1 MGNNK
6 QLIYETILNEHR
18 RITNEISDIKANSYE
33 LNEEEKKKVKEL
45 ETNQIQLMNQMKS
58 LFNGKFGK

>member
-1 MGNNK
+1 MTNIEVIYG
-6 QLIYETILNEHR
+6 QLLNEHR
-18 RITNEISDIKANSYE
+18 KVLNEISDINAKSYE

>member
-6 QLIYETILNEHR
+6 QLIYESLLNEHR

-45 ETNQIQLMNQMKS
+45 ETNQVQLMNQMKF

>member
-1 MGNNK
+1 MTNK
-6 QLIYETILNEHR
+6 KAIYETILTEHR

-45 ETNQIQLMNQMKS
+45 QSRQLHLMNQMKV
-58 LFNGKFGK
+58 LFNGNFGK